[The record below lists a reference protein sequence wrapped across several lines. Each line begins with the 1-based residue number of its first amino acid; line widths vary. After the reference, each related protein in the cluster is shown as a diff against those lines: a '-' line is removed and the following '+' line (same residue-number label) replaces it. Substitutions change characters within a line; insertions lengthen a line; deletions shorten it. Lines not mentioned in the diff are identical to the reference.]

1 MNRSRLLLKGMSK
14 HPFNLLTLPEE
25 YVLQRI
31 ALLQA
36 FISPNLLLRCFGDAF
51 DIKTNYFFHIMCVST
66 SVSDSLPNADVQ
78 APAPGALKE
87 QESGCRLS
95 SPPKGPIGKP
105 DPGQELNLT
114 ILHLPGGRFCRAA
127 ATRIVC

>member
-1 MNRSRLLLKGMSK
+1 LKHQVFHLTRS
-14 HPFNLLTLPEE
+14 
-25 YVLQRI
+25 
-31 ALLQA
+31 ALLGSA
-36 FISPNLLLRCFGDAF
+36 
-51 DIKTNYFFHIMCVST
+51 H
-66 SVSDSLPNADVQ
+66 NADVQ
-78 APAPGALKE
+78 APAPGAVKE

-127 ATRIVC
+127 ATRLVY

>member
-1 MNRSRLLLKGMSK
+1 MSK

-51 DIKTNYFFHIMCVST
+51 DIMCVST
-66 SVSDSLPNADVQ
+66 SVSDSLANADVQ

-127 ATRIVC
+127 ATRLVC

>member
-36 FISPNLLLRCFGDAF
+36 FISPNLLLSSFGDAF

-66 SVSDSLPNADVQ
+66 SVSDSLAIKVGTPDVRRPPRRSRRAELPHR
-78 APAPGALKE
+78 AP
-87 QESGCRLS
+87 QECAQVESRS
-95 SPPKGPIGKP
+95 SLGLVG
-105 DPGQELNLT
+105 
-114 ILHLPGGRFCRAA
+114 
-127 ATRIVC
+127 